1 MSVAKVIEISSTS
14 DESFEDAIRQ
24 GLRRASES
32 LQGVVSAWVKEQTV
46 KVEDGEPI
54 EWRVNMNVTFVLN
67 ESVSES
73 DEDEPRRGAA
83 RGRAAGRGKR
93 R

>member
-1 MSVAKVIEISSTS
+1 MSVAKVIEISATS

-32 LQGVVSAWVKEQTV
+32 LQGVVGAWVKEQTV
-46 KVEDGEPI
+46 KVEDGEPV

-67 ESVSES
+67 ESGDAGES
-73 DEDEPRRGAA
+73 PRSPA
-83 RGRAAGRGKR
+83 RRAGGKGGKR

>member
-1 MSVAKVIEISSTS
+1 MSVAKVIEISATS

-32 LQGVVSAWVKEQTV
+32 LQGVVGAWVKEQTV
-46 KVEDGEPI
+46 RIEDGEPV

-67 ESVSES
+67 EASDAAS
-73 DEDEPRRGAA
+73 DESPRSPARRSAA
-83 RGRAAGRGKR
+83 KRGKR